1 MDSRETPK
9 GEAKTLLKCFLRGG
23 VSLERMLDLI
33 QVDQDHEKVLRKDVG
48 EHAGPLEQHLHFR
61 RKVRFEFLRLA
72 RKHQEQTQRRRL
84 GRHGKPARIL
94 RGSR

>member
-1 MDSRETPK
+1 MDSRETPTA
-9 GEAKTLLKCFLRGG
+9 EAKNLLKCFLRGD
-23 VSLERMLDLI
+23 VPLEGMLALI
-33 QVDQDHEKVLRKDVG
+33 RVDEHHENILRKDVG

-61 RKVRFEFLRLA
+61 RKVCVEFLRLA

-84 GRHGKPARIL
+84 GRHGKPARVR